1 MRNGLILLVLAAMV
15 LVLPACR
22 PPQKTDDT
30 KTAASGSET
39 KDAGKTA
46 TTEQNKAKTEDSEIL
61 IPVRAEHP
69 TRGSMNLY
77 FETPTRVEAETRV
90 QVSAEAIGVCTKVCV
105 EEGDRVKSGDV
116 LAELD
121 KTELQATIGQTQVQV
136 RQQKT
141 TYDIA
146 ERSLADGLVSR
157 VERDNALFAYQ
168 QSQETLKGQMARL
181 AKLTIRAPVSGIVI
195 KRNVQMGQIVSN
207 GVPVFIVVD
216 PDSYMLVINPPERDL
231 PRLRIGQEAKVTID
245 AYPNEEFSAKVRRI
259 NPAVDQASGTIKVVL
274 DFDPAT
280 RKRLRDSAFA
290 RVRLVLETHDNA
302 LRVAK
307 DTLIEENA
315 RKYAFVVKPVSEPT
329 NDPVTG
335 GTSPVT
341 SLGESTALNKV
352 RYEATR
358 VEVQTGFEDSK
369 NVEILSGLDDASMVV
384 TMGQHT
390 LKSGAMVT
398 LTDEESELNA
408 NAGMNA
414 QDALKAAQEKRDAD
428 AAKNLAAQSSSEPK
442 ASADKVDNASE
453 KKTAKEDAPRKNKK
467 NDGASKKKSSPKKAA
482 PKQ

>member
-1 MRNGLILLVLAAMV
+1 MRNCLILLVLAV
-15 LVLPACR
+15 SLFVIPACR
-22 PPQKTDDT
+22 PSQKTDDT
-30 KTAASGSET
+30 KTAASGNEA
-39 KDAGKTA
+39 KDADKTA
-46 TTEQNKAKTEDSEIL
+46 STAQEKAKTEEAEIL

-69 TRGSMNLY
+69 TRGPMNLY
-77 FETPTRVEAETRV
+77 FKTPSWVEAETRV

-105 EEGDRVKSGDV
+105 EEGDRVKKGDV

-121 KTELQATIGQTQVQV
+121 KTELQAAIGQTQVQV

-141 TYDIA
+141 AYDVA
-146 ERSLADGLVSR
+146 NNSFLEDVGTR

-181 AKLTIRAPVSGIVI
+181 AKLTIRTPVNGIVI

-207 GVPVFIVVD
+207 GVPVFVVVD
-216 PDSYMLVINPPERDL
+216 PESYMLVINPPQQDL

-245 AYPNEEFSAKVRRI
+245 AYPDEEFSAKVRRI

-280 RKRLRDSAFA
+280 RKRLRDSAYA

-302 LRVAK
+302 LRIAK

-315 RKYAFVVKPVSEPT
+315 RKYAFLVKPVSEPT
-329 NDPVTG
+329 NDPATG
-335 GTSPVT
+335 GTAPVSSP
-341 SLGESTALNKV
+341 GEPATANKV
-352 RYEATR
+352 RYEVTR
-358 VEVQTGFEDSK
+358 VEVQTGFEDST
-369 NVEILSGLDDASMVV
+369 NVEILSGLDESSLVV

-390 LKSGAMVT
+390 LKSGAMVA

-408 NAGMNA
+408 NAGMSA
-414 QDALKAAQEKRDAD
+414 QEALKAAQDKRNAD
-428 AAKNLAAQSSSEPK
+428 TAKNLAAQSNPESK
-442 ASADKVDNASE
+442 ASVEKSDTVPE
-453 KKTAKEDAPRKNKK
+453 KKAAKEDAPKK
-467 NDGASKKKSSPKKAA
+467 KALKDGTSKKKSSPKKAA